1 MCMNNKDQGF
11 VIKSQKCPIHQAHPS
26 LVIGSDRFTIR
37 CCCIFL
43 TRQYISKLETKL
55 KGLSFET
62 ILNNWENDLFINE
75 LPTNRTIVLDD
86 AINTMLTIKKVQAQ

>member
-1 MCMNNKDQGF
+1 M
-11 VIKSQKCPIHQAHPS
+11 IKSQKCPIHQAHPA
-26 LVIGSDRFTIR
+26 LVIDSDRFTIR

-62 ILNNWENDLFINE
+62 IINNWETDLLINE
-75 LPTNRTIVLDD
+75 LRTEEMISPVK
-86 AINTMLTIKKVQAQ
+86 AINTMFTIKKIQEQ

>member
-1 MCMNNKDQGF
+1 MKKNEQGIP
-11 VIKSQKCPIHQAHPS
+11 IKSQICPIHMSHPA
-26 LVIGSDRFTIR
+26 LVIDSDRFTIR

-62 ILNNWENDLFINE
+62 ILNDWENDLLINE
-75 LPTNRTIVLDD
+75 LQTSIMSEQGK
-86 AINTMLTIKKVQAQ
+86 AINTMLTIKKVQEQ

>member
-1 MCMNNKDQGF
+1 MKNNEKGL
-11 VIKSQKCPIHQAHPS
+11 VIKGQKCPIHQAHPA
-26 LVIGSDRFTIR
+26 LVIDSDRFTIR

-62 ILNNWENDLFINE
+62 ILSNWENDLLINE
-75 LPTNRTIVLDD
+75 LQTDETINPGK
-86 AINTMLTIKKVQAQ
+86 AINTMLRIKKVQEQ

>member
-1 MCMNNKDQGF
+1 MKNNKQELM
-11 VIKSQKCPIHQAHPS
+11 IKSQMCPIHRAHPA
-26 LVIGSDRFTIR
+26 LVIDSDRFTIR

-62 ILNNWENDLFINE
+62 IINNWETDLLINE
-75 LPTNRTIVLDD
+75 LRAKEMMSPIK
-86 AINTMLTIKKVQAQ
+86 AINTMLTIKKIQEQ

>member
-1 MCMNNKDQGF
+1 MKRSEQGI
-11 VIKSQKCPIHQAHPS
+11 VIKSQICPIHKAHPA
-26 LVIGSDRFTIR
+26 LVIDNDRFTIR

-62 ILNNWENDLFINE
+62 ILNDWENDLLINE
-75 LPTNRTIVLDD
+75 LQTSIMSEQGK
-86 AINTMLTIKKVQAQ
+86 AINTMLTIKKVQEQ

>member
-1 MCMNNKDQGF
+1 M
-11 VIKSQKCPIHQAHPS
+11 CPIHQAHPA
-26 LVIGSDRFTIR
+26 LVIDSDRFTIR

-62 ILNNWENDLFINE
+62 ILNNWENDLLINE
-75 LPTNRTIVLDD
+75 LQADRINNPGQ
-86 AINTMLTIKKVQAQ
+86 AINTMLRIKKVQEQ